1 MKYKSIY
8 SLALVLAASSVLM
21 GCAGM
26 GPRNAYKPVA
36 DSMGPDKVLKCA
48 ANAQYFQE
56 KGKNE
61 STDFGS
67 KYVKPY
73 STQKWETARLM
84 QQFYFNVAQNYPE
97 QTRDKLY
104 NTYYQSAYFTKE
116 VADDCQRGFDSAP
129 QNLKNDA
136 FGDAPFFS
144 DPQKISMVCTAAGD
158 SIRNLESAA
167 LYFKDGVVNRDIQRA
182 FGICIYSSGTK
193 KIRDFL
199 VIHDLNGNKVR
210 FMGSYRIGG
219 QLYFAE
225 LTQFD
230 KYYNVSYFPDLK
242 K

>member
-1 MKYKSIY
+1 MPIARFLSLMA
-8 SLALVLAASSVLM
+8 LALMVM
-21 GCAGM
+21 GCAAL
-26 GPRNAYKPVA
+26 GPSNIYKPVA
-36 DSMGPDKVLKCA
+36 NSIGPDRAIVCL

-61 STDFGS
+61 NTDFGS

-84 QQFYFNVAQNYPE
+84 QQFYFNVAQNFPE
-97 QTRDKLY
+97 QARDKLF
-104 NTYYQSAYFTKE
+104 NTINQASYFTKE
-116 VADDCQRGFDSAP
+116 IADDCQKSFDIAP

-136 FGDAPFFS
+136 FSDAPFFS
-144 DPQKISMVCTAAGD
+144 DTQKISMVCTASGN

-167 LYFKDGVVNRDIQRA
+167 IYFKNGMVSENIQNA
-182 FGICIYSSGTK
+182 FGICANKPGTK

-199 VIHDLNGNKVR
+199 VIYDLNGSKVR
-210 FMGSYRIGG
+210 FMGSYREGEK
-219 QLYFAE
+219 LYFAE